1 MVSLRER
8 FLKVQQEIE
17 KACKR
22 SGRDLRELTLVA
34 VSKSQPVEVLKEAV
48 SLGIKVFGE
57 NRVQEAER
65 KIELLGH
72 NVEWHLI
79 GHLQSN
85 KARKAVRLF
94 DAIHS
99 VDSVKIAGVLERI
112 CFDEN
117 RQSLPVFVQVNLSG
131 EKTKSGVPEKDL
143 PILIDFLKSC
153 ARLQLIGFM
162 TLPPFFDDVE
172 RVRPFFKKLRLIRDE
187 LLPNGYLS
195 MGMSH
200 DFSVA
205 IEEGATH
212 LRIGT
217 AIFGERLF

>member
-1 MVSLRER
+1 
-8 FLKVQQEIE
+8 
-17 KACKR
+17 
-22 SGRDLRELTLVA
+22 G
-34 VSKSQPVEVLKEAV
+34 
-48 SLGIKVFGE
+48 
-57 NRVQEAER
+57 
-65 KIELLGH
+65 KIELLGQ

-94 DAIHS
+94 DVIHS
-99 VDSVKIAGVLERI
+99 VDSVKIATVLERI

-131 EKTKSGVPEKDL
+131 EKTKSGVSEKDL
-143 PILIDFLKSC
+143 PMLIDFLRSC

-162 TLPPFFDDVE
+162 TLPPFFEDVE
-172 RVRPFFKKLRLIRDE
+172 KVRPFFRKLRSIRDE
-187 LLPNGYLS
+187 FLPNGYLS

-200 DFSVA
+200 DFPVA